1 MTSAER
7 CQQEQRLA
15 DLHTRQR
22 EANERKD
29 REGADA
35 LFQQIRG
42 AGIRTPRGP
51 GMTSAARALDLHHR
65 D

>member
-1 MTSAER
+1 MTAAER

-15 DLHTRQR
+15 ELFTRQC

-35 LFQQIRG
+35 LFRQIW
-42 AGIRTPRGP
+42 AVLVPEP
-51 GMTSAARALDLHHR
+51 KASHP
-65 D
+65 